1 MSRNQSDNLSVQDAF
16 KQAGLSGKMALI
28 LASWFGSGLMPV
40 ASGTF
45 GTLTA
50 VPFVMLLYF
59 VGGWYG
65 GLGLIIITVVAIWT
79 AQRTQEL
86 LGRSDP
92 SEVVIDEVAGFSV
105 TMFLLPLSWVTVG
118 LGFILFRFFDIV
130 KPWPVRQAES
140 LKGGLGIV
148 ADDLLAGIY
157 AHLIL
162 RGILLLVA

>member
-1 MSRNQSDNLSVQDAF
+1 M
-16 KQAGLSGKMALI
+16 SGKMALI